1 MPEYSRSDPLNCDGS
16 KILLTIREFSLYI
29 YNSQTF
35 ALEKRLSNYHG
46 GTIPAHTEGGN
57 EPRWDDEDPNVFYY
71 VSGMG
76 FYKYDLRNDTSTLI
90 RNFSTDFPDGYWVGN
105 DAEGEP
111 SMDRRYWGFFVRGL
125 PPEYPNYVKFVA
137 FTYDMVEDIIIGT
150 LPQDNQYDVNPGG
163 NTITISPFGKRV
175 IIEHFG
181 STPTR
186 SYNLDFT
193 NPVDLG
199 LDGHSDLAIDAENNE
214 VHVIKDDQYDW
225 IAMLDVNTGQRT
237 NLLKLPMT
245 DSWDIEPGI
254 LISGSNYN
262 KPGWVVIST
271 YAGDSGAWAYNQI
284 FLLESPKAAIS
295 QDGTRIYFVSNWE
308 VGEGDIDTYEIK
320 LPETWWEDL
329 GGTVNSSHLSP
340 NISPKGYELYQNYPN
355 PFNPTTTISF
365 DVAESSNVRLTIYD
379 STGKEVRILTR
390 ETKSPGSYSVLWDGT
405 NKAGQKIASGVYFYK
420 LEIFNKTNN
429 IIFSK
434 TQKMVLLN

>member
-1 MPEYSRSDPLNCDGS
+1 MWNSLKILFLILFLSNISIGQEFEYVLGTDFYPAPAISKPAKGEPAKGESYLDPSFGTTITRVSEKESDGFGEIDRLVLMPEYSRSDPLNCDGS

-284 FLLESPKAAIS
+284 FLLELKEDPMIWRLAHTQNIRNDYWTSPKAAH
-295 QDGTRIYFVSNWE
+295 QR
-308 VGEGDIDTYEIK
+308 
-320 LPETWWEDL
+320 LPL
-329 GGTVNSSHLSP
+329 
-340 NISPKGYELYQNYPN
+340 
-355 PFNPTTTISF
+355 
-365 DVAESSNVRLTIYD
+365 VRMVQEYILFR
-379 STGKEVRILTR
+379 TGR
-390 ETKSPGSYSVLWDGT
+390 
-405 NKAGQKIASGVYFYK
+405 
-420 LEIFNKTNN
+420 
-429 IIFSK
+429 
-434 TQKMVLLN
+434 